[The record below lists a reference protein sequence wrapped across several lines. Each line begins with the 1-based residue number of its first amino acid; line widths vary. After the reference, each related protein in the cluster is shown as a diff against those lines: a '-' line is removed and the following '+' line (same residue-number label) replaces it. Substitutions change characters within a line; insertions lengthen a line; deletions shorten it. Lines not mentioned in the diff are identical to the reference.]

1 MLGVT
6 AENDQQAIET
16 FRELRRTAFPD
27 REPGMWKVKKVERI
41 RTMRLFLLGLTVLLP
56 GCAAAPKLP
65 NSQTA
70 SERYSTL
77 GYHEKWVAREFYDL
91 GSGDAIRRLYWAQR
105 RAQESS
111 GTADAPAPT
120 QLHRRYVN
128 LPSPA
133 YQDADGTWHEPSLHA
148 VEIVQVWKAIP
159 TINGG
164 RLLLC
169 R

>member
-1 MLGVT
+1 
-6 AENDQQAIET
+6 
-16 FRELRRTAFPD
+16 
-27 REPGMWKVKKVERI
+27 
-41 RTMRLFLLGLTVLLP
+41 MRLFVVGAAVVLA

-77 GYHEKWVAREFYDL
+77 GYHEKFVAREFYDL
-91 GSGDAIRRLYWAQR
+91 GSGDAIKRLYWAQR
-105 RAQESS
+105 SS
-111 GTADAPAPT
+111 QQYNGTAEPSPVEKL
-120 QLHRRYVN
+120 QRKYVN

-133 YQDADGTWHEPSLHA
+133 YQDADGVWHEGSVHA
-148 VEIVQVWKAIP
+148 VEIVQIWKAIP

-164 RLLLC
+164 RLFLC

>member
-1 MLGVT
+1 V
-6 AENDQQAIET
+6 
-16 FRELRRTAFPD
+16 
-27 REPGMWKVKKVERI
+27 
-41 RTMRLFLLGLTVLLP
+41 RLFFVGVALIFV
-56 GCAAAPKLP
+56 GCASAPRLP

-70 SERYSTL
+70 SEQYSTL
-77 GYHEKWVAREFYDL
+77 GYREKFVARNFYDL

-105 RAQESS
+105 RAQEYG

-164 RLLLC
+164 RLFLC

>member
-1 MLGVT
+1 
-6 AENDQQAIET
+6 
-16 FRELRRTAFPD
+16 
-27 REPGMWKVKKVERI
+27 
-41 RTMRLFLLGLTVLLP
+41 MRLFVVGAAVVLA

-77 GYHEKWVAREFYDL
+77 GYHEKFVAREFYDL
-91 GSGDAIRRLYWAQR
+91 GSGDAIKRLYWAQR
-105 RAQESS
+105 SS
-111 GTADAPAPT
+111 QQYNGTAEASPVEKL
-120 QLHRRYVN
+120 QRKYVN

-133 YQDADGTWHEPSLHA
+133 YQDADGVWHEGSVHA
-148 VEIVQVWKAIP
+148 VEIVPIWKAIP

-164 RLLLC
+164 RLFLC

>member
-1 MLGVT
+1 V
-6 AENDQQAIET
+6 
-16 FRELRRTAFPD
+16 
-27 REPGMWKVKKVERI
+27 
-41 RTMRLFLLGLTVLLP
+41 RLFVLSVAVLLA
-56 GCAAAPKLP
+56 GCASAPRLS

-77 GYHEKWVAREFYDL
+77 GYHEKFVAREFYDL
-91 GSGDAIRRLYWAQR
+91 GAGDAIKRLYWAQR
-105 RAQESS
+105 QAQEYS

-128 LPSPA
+128 LPSPS
-133 YQDADGTWHEPSLHA
+133 YQDADGTWHEGSLHA
-148 VEIVQVWKAIP
+148 VEIVEIWKAIP

-164 RLLLC
+164 RLFLC